1 MQLRGERTVFT
12 RNSKSLNNQ
21 TMQLS
26 EGRYQIDGV
35 DILGLVDQFNAPLY
49 VYDAATMKRQYDRMT
64 KAFSKVKRLR
74 INYACKALTNVNV
87 LRLFQQWGSGLD
99 CVSVQEVEMG
109 LLAGFAPHDILYTP
123 NCVSFEEVQEAVDH
137 GVRINIDNISILEQF
152 GAVHPNVPVCI
163 RINPHIMA
171 GGNSKISV
179 GHIDS
184 KFGISIHQVPHVLKV
199 VNALGLKVEGLHM
212 HTGSDIYDSGVFLQ
226 AIEILLRAA
235 ADFPDLDYLDFGSG
249 FKVPYKEGGI
259 ATDIEDLGEQLGA
272 RFNEFCAEYGR
283 DLELM
288 FEPGK
293 FLVSEAGTFLVRTNV
308 VKTTTASVFAGVD
321 SGLNHLIRPMFY
333 DAYHHIVNVSNPEGK
348 QRIYSVVGYIC
359 ETDTFGVNR
368 QLNEVRE
375 GDILAMANAGAYSFM
390 MASNYNSR
398 YRPAEVLIYE
408 GQAHLIRRR
417 ETMEDL
423 LGTQVQ
429 VDVLKSTVPA

>member
-1 MQLRGERTVFT
+1 MTLT
-12 RNSKSLNNQ
+12 
-21 TMQLS
+21 
-26 EGRYQIDGV
+26 EGRYRIGGV
-35 DILGLVDQFNAPLY
+35 DVLQITEQYDAPLY

-64 KAFSKVKRLR
+64 AAFASVKRLR
-74 INYACKALTNVNV
+74 INYACKALTNVSV
-87 LRLFQQWGSGLD
+87 LRLFNRWGSGLD
-99 CVSVQEVEMG
+99 TVSIQEVELG
-109 LLAGFAPHDILYTP
+109 LLAGFDPHDILFTP
-123 NCVSFEEVQEAVDH
+123 NCVSFDEVSEAVGK

-152 GAVHPNVPVCI
+152 GAAHPGTPVCI

-184 KFGISIHQVPHVLKV
+184 KFGISIHQLPHVLKV
-199 VNALGLKVEGLHM
+199 VDALGLRIEGLHM
-212 HTGSDIYDSGVFLQ
+212 HTGSDIYDAQVFLQ
-226 AIEILLRAA
+226 AVEILLRAA
-235 ADFPDLDYLDFGSG
+235 AEFSDLDYLDFGSG
-249 FKVPYKEGGI
+249 FKVAYKAGGI
-259 ATDIEDLGEQLGA
+259 ETDIEDLGVQLSA
-272 RFNEFCAEYGR
+272 RFNDFCGAYGR

-293 FLVSEAGTFLVRTNV
+293 FLVSQAGHFLVRTNV

-333 DAYHHIVNVSNPEGK
+333 EAYHDITNVSNPGGK
-348 QRIYSVVGYIC
+348 PRIYSIVGYIC

-368 QLNEVRE
+368 QLAEVRE

-398 YRPAEVLIYE
+398 FRPAEVLVYG

-417 ETMEDL
+417 ETMADI
-423 LGTQVQ
+423 LGTQVE
-429 VDVLKSTVPA
+429 VGAL